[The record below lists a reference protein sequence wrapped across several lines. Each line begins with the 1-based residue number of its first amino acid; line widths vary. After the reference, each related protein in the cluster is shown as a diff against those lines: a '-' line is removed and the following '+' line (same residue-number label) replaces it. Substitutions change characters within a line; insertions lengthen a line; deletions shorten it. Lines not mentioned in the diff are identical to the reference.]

1 MSLTYNIKEFEL
13 LTRIS
18 SHNLRYFDKI
28 GLLTPQRESNG
39 YRVYTLPQVAI
50 AEMITILQKAKV
62 PNADIKTLLN
72 EYSSVETISKLKQSK
87 ANLYNHIKEL
97 KVAYEQLSEHI
108 TTLEKINVVKECLDK
123 PFIEDRETITVGVVA
138 LKTNNIINFFE
149 EVGRVSENSS
159 WYLVHDYGFILNTK
173 EIKKSGYPLLVMYST
188 SPVIVKMAPYE
199 IKFGRYMSVYCSG
212 SLENNTK
219 VYDLVKHAKDCG
231 YKLSDEIY
239 IENVSGPA
247 IESDKKDFIIKVMIP
262 IENY

>member
-28 GLLTPQRESNG
+28 GLLTPQRENNG

-87 ANLYNHIKEL
+87 ANLYKHIGEL

-108 TTLEKINVVKECLDK
+108 TTLEKINVVK
-123 PFIEDRETITVGVVA
+123 
-138 LKTNNIINFFE
+138 
-149 EVGRVSENSS
+149 
-159 WYLVHDYGFILNTK
+159 
-173 EIKKSGYPLLVMYST
+173 
-188 SPVIVKMAPYE
+188 
-199 IKFGRYMSVYCSG
+199 
-212 SLENNTK
+212 
-219 VYDLVKHAKDCG
+219 
-231 YKLSDEIY
+231 
-239 IENVSGPA
+239 
-247 IESDKKDFIIKVMIP
+247 
-262 IENY
+262 